1 VVDERVMTRPSVEL
15 LRRPEQFL
23 ALRSEWTELLR
34 ESAADNLFL
43 TWEWL
48 HTWWA
53 HLGRSRQLALVTIR
67 SGDRLLAIA
76 PLAQQAWR
84 PAALQ
89 FMPQLELLG
98 SGDVGSDYLDV
109 IVRRGAE
116 ATVMSVISE
125 ELGRRG
131 AVLHLPQ
138 LANGHSMAGRLASR
152 LQHKGWQLRISR
164 TDVCPYIP
172 LVGHTFESYL
182 STLGSSHRYNFR
194 RRLRQ
199 LQRGFRTEFA
209 RVATETERREAL
221 ALLVALH
228 NDRWRPRGGSTAFYA
243 PELLAFHDELTRR
256 MLECGWLR
264 MFVLSLDGTPVS
276 ALYGFS
282 YHGKFYFYQ
291 CGFDPAYAR
300 YSVGLVT
307 MGLSIAAA
315 IDDGAAEFDLL
326 HGDERYKFLWAR
338 AAHPLTGLELYP
350 PSLLGAISRTTGDV
364 CRAARALG
372 RRAFSHQTPNAHGEP
387 DFVVPSSR

>member
-1 VVDERVMTRPSVEL
+1 MTRPSLEFL
-15 LRRPEQFL
+15 TRPEQFA
-23 ALRSEWTELLR
+23 ALRPEWAELLR
-34 ESAADNLFL
+34 DSAADNLFL

-48 HTWWA
+48 HTWWT
-53 HLGRSRQLALVTIR
+53 HFGRSRNLAIVTIR

-76 PLAQQAWR
+76 PLAQQSWR

-89 FMPQLELLG
+89 FIPQLELLG
-98 SGDVGSDYLDV
+98 SGDVGSDYLDL

-116 ATVMSVISE
+116 PLVASIVSQ
-125 ELGRRG
+125 ELSSRR

-138 LANGHSMAGRLASR
+138 LSNGHSMAARLATR
-152 LQHKGWQLRISR
+152 LQGEGWQLRVAR

-172 LVGHTFESYL
+172 LAGHTFESYL
-182 STLGSSHRYNFR
+182 GTLGPSHRYNFR

-199 LQRGFRTEFA
+199 LQRGFQMRFG
-209 RVATETERREAL
+209 RVTTETERRDAL
-221 ALLVALH
+221 AVLVALH
-228 NDRWRPRGGSTAFYA
+228 NDRWMPRGGSTAFYGA
-243 PELLAFHDELTRR
+243 DLLAFHDELSRLALDR
-256 MLECGWLR
+256 GWLR
-264 MFVLSLDGTPVS
+264 LFTLHLDHAPVS
-276 ALYGFS
+276 ALYGFA

-291 CGFDPAYAR
+291 CGFDAAYAR

-307 MGLSIAAA
+307 MGLSIAEA
-315 IDDGAAEFDLL
+315 IQEGAAEFDLL

-372 RRAFSHQTPNAHGEP
+372 RRAFSSQTPNTHAEP
-387 DFVVPSSR
+387 DLVVPTSR